1 MKNYERRR
9 ISRRDFFKAVGAVA
23 VTLAA
28 VGGGAY
34 LLQSWDDKQ
43 SHPNAADSYI
53 TNDRRTQAELKE
65 LTYKGKTYRQKADVE
80 SYLFLG
86 IDIMGPAVGTQS
98 YIAGGQ
104 ADTQMLLVLDNEAK
118 TWQILQINRD
128 SMVEVPVISMMGTV
142 PYTIVQQ
149 IALAHAYGNGR
160 EQSCENNV
168 TAVSMMLADQP
179 IDGYF
184 SLNMGGIGLLVD
196 LIGGVTLTITS
207 DFSAIDPTLVEGET
221 ITLTGDQAFDYVH
234 ARKDIDDQTNLAR
247 MARQRQFL
255 KAFEEQVKDMDPNFA
270 VTIYEELSEYVIT
283 DIKSG
288 TAVDIADRLKSYEE
302 LPLLTIDGENVVED
316 GYWAYYLD
324 EDSLQQTILQLF
336 YQEIE

>member
-1 MKNYERRR
+1 MKNYKKRR
-9 ISRRDFFKAVGAVA
+9 ISRRDFFKAVGTVA

-28 VGGGAY
+28 LGGGAY
-34 LLQSWDDKQ
+34 LLQSWDNEQNQ
-43 SHPNAADSYI
+43 SNIEGSHT
-53 TNDRRTQAELKE
+53 TNDHRTQAELKE
-65 LTYKGKTYRQKADVE
+65 LTYKGKTYRQKANVE

-86 IDIMGPAVGTQS
+86 IDVMGPAVGTQS

-104 ADTQMLLVLDNEAK
+104 ADTQMLLVLDNEAQ

-142 PYTIVQQ
+142 PYTVVQQ

-168 TAVSMMLADQP
+168 TAVSMMLEDQP

-184 SLNMGGIGLLVD
+184 SLNMGGIGILVD
-196 LIGGVTLTITS
+196 LVGGVTLTITS
-207 DFSAIDPTLVEGET
+207 DFSAIDPSLVEGET

-234 ARKDIDDQTNLAR
+234 ARKDVDDQTNIAR

-255 KAFEEQVKDMDPNFA
+255 KAFEEKVRNMDPEFA
-270 VTIYEELSEYVIT
+270 VTAYDTLSDYVIT

-288 TAVDIADRLKSYEE
+288 TAVNIAERLQNYKE
-302 LPLLTIDGENVVED
+302 LPLLTIDGENTVED

-324 EDSLQQTILQLF
+324 EDSLQQTILKLF

>member
-1 MKNYERRR
+1 MNRYTKKQL
-9 ISRRDFFKAVGAVA
+9 SRRDFFKAAGGVA
-23 VTLAA
+23 LAGI
-28 VGGGAY
+28 VLGGGIYGLSCWEA
-34 LLQSWDDKQ
+34 
-43 SHPNAADSYI
+43 SHYRVESSESVA
-53 TNDRRTQAELKE
+53 TNDHRTKAELKE
-65 LTYKGKTYRQKADVE
+65 IIYKEKTYRQKADVE

-118 TWQILQINRD
+118 TWQVLQINRD

-168 TAVSMMLADQP
+168 KAVSMMLEDQP

-184 SLNMGGIGLLVD
+184 SLNMGGIGTLVD
-196 LIGGVTLTITS
+196 LVGGVTLTVTS
-207 DFSAIDPTLVEGET
+207 DFSSIDPSLVEGET

-234 ARKDIDDQTNLAR
+234 ARKDVDDQTNMAR

-255 KAFEEQVKDMDPNFA
+255 KAFEEKVKNMDPDFA
-270 VTIYEELSEYVIT
+270 VTAYDELSEYVIT

-288 TAVDIADRLKSYEE
+288 TAVDIAERLQNYEE
-302 LPLLTIDGENVVED
+302 LPLLTIDGKNTVVD

-336 YQEIE
+336 YEEI

>member
-1 MKNYERRR
+1 MSRYGRRK
-9 ISRRDFFKAVGAVA
+9 ISRRDLLKAAGAVI
-23 VTLAA
+23 LSGAA
-28 VGGGAY
+28 LGGGAY
-34 LLQSWDDKQ
+34 LLQRLDDEQ
-43 SHPNAADSYI
+43 SQTNTAGSYT
-53 TNDRRTQAELKE
+53 TNDHRTQAELRE

-86 IDIMGPAVGTQS
+86 IDVMGPAVGTQS

-104 ADTQMLLVLDNEAK
+104 ADAQMLLVLDNGAR
-118 TWQILQINRD
+118 TWQLLQINRD

-168 TAVSMMLADQP
+168 AAVSMMLDDQP

-184 SLNMGGIGLLVD
+184 SLNMGGVGILVD

-207 DFSAIDPTLVEGET
+207 DFSAVDPTLVEGET
-221 ITLTGDQAFDYVH
+221 ITLNGEQAFEYIRT
-234 ARKDIDDQTNLAR
+234 RKDVDDQTNLAR
-247 MARQRQFL
+247 MGRQRQFL
-255 KAFEEQVKDMDPNFA
+255 KAFEEKVKGMDSDFA
-270 VTIYEELSEYVIT
+270 VTAYDALSEYVIT
-283 DIKSG
+283 DIASG
-288 TAVDIADRLKSYEE
+288 TAVDIADRLKSYTE
-302 LPLLTIDGENVVED
+302 LPLLTIDGENTVED

-336 YQEIE
+336 YEEI

>member
-1 MKNYERRR
+1 MSRYGRRK
-9 ISRRDFFKAVGAVA
+9 ISRRDLLKAAGVVVLAGAA
-23 VTLAA
+23 L
-28 VGGGAY
+28 GGGAY
-34 LLQSWDDKQ
+34 ALSRWEDSKYQVE
-43 SHPNAADSYI
+43 AADSYT
-53 TNDRRTQAELKE
+53 TNDHRTEAELKE
-65 LTYKGKTYRQKADVE
+65 VTYQGKTYRQRPEIK

-86 IDIMGPAVGTQS
+86 IDEMGPAVGTQS

-104 ADTQMLLVLDNEAK
+104 ADTQMLLVLDDEAK

-168 TAVSMMLADQP
+168 KAVSMMLNDQP

-184 SLNMGGIGLLVD
+184 SLNMGGVGILVD
-196 LIGGVTLTITS
+196 LIGGVTITVTS
-207 DFSAIDPTLVEGET
+207 DFSAVDPSLVEGET
-221 ITLTGDQAFDYVH
+221 ITLNGEQAFEYV
-234 ARKDIDDQTNLAR
+234 RQRQNVDDQTNLAR
-247 MARQRQFL
+247 MGRQRQFL
-255 KAFEEQVKDMDPNFA
+255 KAFEEQVKDMDSDFA
-270 VTIYEELSEYVIT
+270 VTAYEELSDYVIT
-283 DIKSG
+283 DIASG

-302 LPLLTIDGENVVED
+302 LPLLTIDGENTVED

-324 EDSLQQTILQLF
+324 QDSLQQTILQLF
-336 YQEIE
+336 YEEI

>member
-1 MKNYERRR
+1 MSRYGRRK
-9 ISRRDFFKAVGAVA
+9 ISRRDLLKAAGAVI
-23 VTLAA
+23 LSGAA
-28 VGGGAY
+28 LGGGAY
-34 LLQSWDDKQ
+34 LLQRLDDEQ
-43 SHPNAADSYI
+43 SQTNTANSYT
-53 TNDRRTQAELKE
+53 TNDHRTQAELRE
-65 LTYKGKTYRQKADVE
+65 LTYKGKTYRQKADIE

-86 IDIMGPAVGTQS
+86 IDVMGPAVGTQS

-104 ADTQMLLVLDNEAK
+104 ADAQMLLVLDNEAQ

-168 TAVSMMLADQP
+168 AAVSMMLDDQP

-184 SLNMGGIGLLVD
+184 SLNMGGVGILVD

-207 DFSAIDPTLVEGET
+207 DFSAVDPTLVEGET
-221 ITLTGDQAFDYVH
+221 ITLNGEQAFEYIRT
-234 ARKDIDDQTNLAR
+234 RKDVDDQTNLAR
-247 MARQRQFL
+247 MGRQRQFL
-255 KAFEEQVKDMDPNFA
+255 KAFEEQVRDMDPDFA
-270 VTIYEELSEYVIT
+270 VTAYDALSDYVIT
-283 DIKSG
+283 DIASG
-288 TAVDIADRLKSYEE
+288 TAVDIADRLKSYTE
-302 LPLLTIDGENVVED
+302 LPLLTIDGENTVED

-324 EDSLQQTILQLF
+324 EDSLQQTVLQLF
-336 YQEIE
+336 YEEI

>member
-1 MKNYERRR
+1 MKNNERRR

-23 VTLAA
+23 VTLVAL
-28 VGGGAY
+28 GGGAY
-34 LLQSWDDKQ
+34 LLQSWDDKHNQ
-43 SHPNAADSYI
+43 SNAADSYT
-53 TNDRRTQAELKE
+53 TNDHRTQAELKE
-65 LTYKGKTYRQKADVE
+65 LIYKGKMYRQKADVE

-104 ADTQMLLVLDNEAK
+104 ADTQILLVLDNEAQ

-149 IALAHAYGNGR
+149 IALAHSYGNGR

-168 TAVSMMLADQP
+168 KAVSMMLEDQP

-184 SLNMGGIGLLVD
+184 SLNMGGIGILVD
-196 LIGGVTLTITS
+196 LVGGVTLTVTS
-207 DFSAIDPTLVEGET
+207 DFSAIDPSLVEGET
-221 ITLTGDQAFDYVH
+221 ITLNGDQAFDYVH
-234 ARKDIDDQTNLAR
+234 ARKDVDDQTNTAR
-247 MARQRQFL
+247 MGRQRQFL
-255 KAFEEQVKDMDPNFA
+255 KAFEEKVRDMDPDFA
-270 VTIYEELSEYVIT
+270 VTAYDALSDYVIT

-288 TAVDIADRLKSYEE
+288 TAVDIAERLQNYTE
-302 LPLLTIDGENVVED
+302 LPLLTIDGENAVVD
-316 GYWAYYLD
+316 GYWAYYLN
-324 EDSLQQTILQLF
+324 EDSLQETILEMF
-336 YQEIE
+336 YDEIK

>member
-1 MKNYERRR
+1 MKQYNNRR
-9 ISRRDFFKAVGAVA
+9 ISRRDFFKAIGAVA
-23 VTLAA
+23 VTLGAL
-28 VGGGAY
+28 GGGAY
-34 LLQSWDDKQ
+34 LLQNWDNAQ
-43 SHPNAADSYI
+43 NAASTTGGTGKDH
-53 TNDRRTQAELKE
+53 RTEAELKE
-65 LTYKGKTYRQKADVE
+65 VTYQGKTYRQKADIE

-98 YIAGGQ
+98 YIGGGQ

-149 IALAHAYGNGR
+149 IALAHSYGNGR

-168 TAVSMMLADQP
+168 TAVSMMLDDQP

-184 SLNMGGIGLLVD
+184 SLNMGGIGILVD
-196 LIGGVTLTITS
+196 LVGGVILTVTS
-207 DFSAIDPTLVEGET
+207 DFSAVDPTLVEGET
-221 ITLTGDQAFDYVH
+221 ITLNGDQAFDYVH
-234 ARKDIDDQTNLAR
+234 ARKDVDDQTNVAR

-255 KAFEEQVKDMDPNFA
+255 KAFEEQVKGMDPDFA
-270 VTIYEELSEYVIT
+270 VTAYDALSEYVIT

-288 TAVDIADRLKSYEE
+288 IAVNIAERLQSYTE
-302 LPLLTIDGENVVED
+302 LPLLTIDGENTVED

-336 YQEIE
+336 YEEI

>member
-9 ISRRDFFKAVGAVA
+9 ISRRDFFKAVGAVT
-23 VTLAA
+23 VTLVAL
-28 VGGGAY
+28 GGGAY
-34 LLQSWDDKQ
+34 LMQRWDDKQ
-43 SHPNAADSYI
+43 SQPNAADSYA
-53 TNDRRTQAELKE
+53 TNDHRTQIELKE
-65 LTYKGKTYRQKADVE
+65 LTYKGKTYRQKKDIE

-104 ADTQMLLVLDNEAK
+104 ADAQMLLVLDNEAH
-118 TWQILQINRD
+118 TWQVLQINRD

-168 TAVSMMLADQP
+168 TAVSMMLEDQT
-179 IDGYF
+179 INGYF
-184 SLNMGGIGLLVD
+184 SLNMGGVGILVD
-196 LIGGVTLTITS
+196 LIGGVTLTVTS
-207 DFSAIDPTLVEGET
+207 DFSAIDPSLVEGET

-234 ARKDIDDQTNLAR
+234 ARRDVDDQTNVAR

-255 KAFEEQVKDMDPNFA
+255 KALEEKVGKMDPNFV
-270 VTIYEELSEYVIT
+270 VTAYDALADYVIT

-288 TAVDIADRLKSYEE
+288 IAVNIAERLQSYEE
-302 LPLLTIDGENVVED
+302 LPLLTIDGENTVVD
-316 GYWAYYLD
+316 GCWAYYLD
-324 EDSLQQTILQLF
+324 QNSLQETILELF
-336 YQEIE
+336 YHEIK